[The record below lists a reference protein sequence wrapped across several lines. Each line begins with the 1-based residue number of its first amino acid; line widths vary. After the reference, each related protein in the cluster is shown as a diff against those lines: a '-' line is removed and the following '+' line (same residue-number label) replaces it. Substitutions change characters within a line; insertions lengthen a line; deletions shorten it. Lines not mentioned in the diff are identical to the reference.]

1 MKLWFRKKEDSEDL
15 INFEIRKV
23 KFTKSPSATEK
34 NLDKKVKSAFAPL
47 PMVSFR
53 SACKLAAW
61 LGLNYIIY
69 EKS

>member
-34 NLDKKVKSAFAPL
+34 NLDKKVKSAFPRYPWFHFVVL
-47 PMVSFR
+47 V
-53 SACKLAAW
+53 
-61 LGLNYIIY
+61 N
-69 EKS
+69 